1 MHLKKKSQ
9 EAKAEVAKKSHE
21 EDQVK
26 VIYNVD
32 IYQFSLKSK
41 MCEAKLHYTNNPYG
55 VFL

>member
-32 IYQFSLKSK
+32 IYQLSNYVRHPSEDHSTF
-41 MCEAKLHYTNNPYG
+41 
-55 VFL
+55 